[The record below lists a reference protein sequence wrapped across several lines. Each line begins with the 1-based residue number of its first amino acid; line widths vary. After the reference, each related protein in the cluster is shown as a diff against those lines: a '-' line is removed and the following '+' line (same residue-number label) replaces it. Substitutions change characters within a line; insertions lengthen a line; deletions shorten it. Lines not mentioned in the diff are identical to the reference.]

1 MISRRAIHR
10 ASGSVLVKPFV
21 VLAARTLGPG
31 PLRLR
36 MVKLAHELSDGGG
49 WPEPDLPLDETVI
62 QPSQR
67 AA

>member
-1 MISRRAIHR
+1 MITRKAIHR
-10 ASGSVLVKPFV
+10 ASGSVLVKPLV

-36 MVKLAHELSDGGG
+36 MVKLAHELSDGGRPAE
-49 WPEPDLPLDETVI
+49 PEFPLDEPLI
-62 QPSQR
+62 PDQR

>member
-1 MISRRAIHR
+1 MITRRAIHR
-10 ASGSVLVKPFV
+10 ASGSVFVKPLV

-36 MVKLAHELSDGGG
+36 MVKLAHELSDAGR
-49 WPEPDLPLDETVI
+49 WAESELDEPLG
-62 QPSQR
+62 QPTQR